1 MKLKLLITLV
11 IILITSS
18 YLLLYQKGKLS
29 DKQVS
34 SALNNCTNISSLD
47 QKQQCW
53 EKSIEETLEYK
64 GLDSAFNLVDHLYS
78 NEPQFASDC
87 HDFTHLLG
95 EKAYQLF
102 AKNQNINL
110 SSKATY
116 CGFGF
121 YHAFMEKLLRT
132 TGDLNLA
139 RKFCDDVGKQSGQNE
154 LSRLSCFHGI
164 GHGLLEDIPN
174 PYLKGDDKA
183 IIKTPL
189 SLCEQIAR
197 SEEEKNR
204 CASGVFNVIAIYYS
218 NPKSGLKA
226 NDNDPY
232 LLCKNQDKIYFQ
244 EPCFDQ
250 MNTYVLFHLNQGDL
264 VQASRFAEDI
274 QKDNSAIAAMHGLAG
289 LYGQSKVGKIEYD
302 KVVRIC
308 KNIQPR
314 LKSICLEGF
323 LMGLFEGGQPDI
335 EYIEGI
341 KFCSSQNL
349 NKEEQNFCFELLTG
363 YLKNIN
369 QKNLADICV
378 SLKQNYQ
385 YICD

>member
-1 MKLKLLITLV
+1 MNRQFLIIIT
-11 IILITSS
+11 IILIATIYVFSHQEKKIE
-18 YLLLYQKGKLS
+18 LKKEC
-29 DKQVS
+29 
-34 SALNNCTNISSLD
+34 ANIADLA

-53 EKSIEETLEYK
+53 EKSIEDLLNTK
-64 GLDSAFNLVDHLYS
+64 GLDAAFSLVDYLYS
-78 NEPQFASDC
+78 SEPQFASDC
-87 HDFTHLLG
+87 HSFTHLLG

-102 AKNQNINL
+102 AQKQQIKL

-132 TGDLNLA
+132 TGDLNQA
-139 RKFCDDVGKQSGQNE
+139 RKFCDDVGKQPGQNE
-154 LSRLSCFHGI
+154 YSRLSCFHGI

-174 PYLKGDDKA
+174 PNLKGDDKA
-183 IIKTPL
+183 IINTPL
-189 SLCEQIAR
+189 SLCERIG
-197 SEEEKNR
+197 ENLEEKKR
-204 CASGVFNVIAIYYS
+204 CGSGVFNVVALYYA

-226 NDNDPY
+226 NNSDPY
-232 LLCKNQDKIYFQ
+232 LLCKNQTKIYFQ
-244 EPCFDQ
+244 ESCFDQ
-250 MNTYVLFHLNQGDL
+250 MNTYVLFHLNKGDL
-264 VQASRFAEDI
+264 VKAARFAQDLQNDE
-274 QKDNSAIAAMHGLAG
+274 SAIAAMHGLSG

-323 LMGLFEGGQPDI
+323 LMGLFEGGQPGI

-363 YLKNIN
+363 YLKDIN
-369 QKNLADICV
+369 QKNLADICA